1 MLAGL
6 ASTAEPRAVRGVRE
20 RVKTAVPSLPR
31 PAMRLRRLALALSG
45 IALALVAGTAE
56 TENAVANGDTR
67 SLTILHTHTQESAT
81 ITFRRDGRY
90 DKAALEQLNWLLRD
104 WRIDEP
110 TKMDP
115 RLFDT
120 VWEAYRQVGSAQ
132 PIHVVSA
139 YRSPGTNAMLRRRSR
154 AVAEFSQHM
163 RGKAMDFYLP
173 DVPIDRIREAGLQMQ
188 RGGVG
193 WYPHAGNPFIHLDV
207 GSVRMWPRMSHD
219 QLARLFPDGKTV
231 HLASDNR
238 PFPRYEEA
246 KAEVLARG
254 GTVAGITTQ
263 MAGGEEEEDGPG
275 LFSFLAGLF
284 GGGKS
289 ESAVTAQA
297 APQVPVAKRGRRAP
311 VVAVASADPEDPVGT
326 RTALAYAAPAA
337 DDALRGTLLRR
348 AEAKAQDAKPL
359 DAKPIDAKTLLTA
372 ERPAPATDDPSP
384 ATLMPLPPRRPAELA
399 TIAAAAITMPLPP
412 PRPVQLA
419 LLDGGMA
426 NFAPIGALRGLSK
439 AAPPRSA
446 LVAPDA
452 DSHAQMRALFDAVSA
467 GPVATPASRG
477 APVRL
482 AAARVRPEAPEA
494 DLGTAPGSVA
504 TRFGKRSPGDALS
517 AARFTG
523 SATRPV
529 PDAH

>member
-1 MLAGL
+1 M
-6 ASTAEPRAVRGVRE
+6 RGFRE
-20 RVKTAVPSLPR
+20 RVKTVVPSLLR
-31 PAMRLRRLALALSG
+31 PASRLRRLALAASG
-45 IALALVAGTAE
+45 IALALIAGTAE

-67 SLTILHTHTQESAT
+67 SLTIFHSHTQESAT
-81 ITFRRDGRY
+81 ITFKRDGRY

-120 VWEAYRQVGSAQ
+120 VWEAYRQVGSTQ
-132 PIHVVSA
+132 PITVVSA
-139 YRSPGTNAMLRRRSR
+139 YRSPGTNAMLRRRSK

-173 DVPIDRIREAGLQMQ
+173 DVPIDRIREVGLQMQ

-246 KAEVLARG
+246 KAEILARG

-263 MAGGEEEEDGPG
+263 MADGEEEDGPG

-284 GGGKS
+284 GGGKA
-289 ESAVTAQA
+289 EPVAIAR
-297 APQVPVAKRGRRAP
+297 APAPVAKRGRAAP
-311 VVAVASADPEDPVGT
+311 VVAVASADPEDLVGT
-326 RTALAYAAPAA
+326 RAALAYAAPAA
-337 DDALRGTLLRR
+337 DEALRGTLLRR
-348 AEAKAQDAKPL
+348 ADAKVP
-359 DAKPIDAKTLLTA
+359 DAKGVDAKSLLTA
-372 ERPAPATDDPSP
+372 ERPAPAADEP
-384 ATLMPLPPRRPAELA
+384 APAALTPLPPRRPADLA
-399 TIAAAAITMPLPP
+399 TAVAAAAIAMPLPP

-419 LLDGGMA
+419 LLDSGMA
-426 NFAPIGALRGLSK
+426 NLAPVTELRGLSK
-439 AAPPRSA
+439 PAVQRSG

-452 DSHAQMRALFDAVSA
+452 DARAQLRALFNAVSA
-467 GPVATPASRG
+467 GPVASPASRG

-482 AAARVRPEAPEA
+482 AAARVRLEAPDA
-494 DLGTAPGSVA
+494 DLGAAPGSVA
-504 TRFGKRSPGDALS
+504 TRFGKRSPGDELTAS
-517 AARFTG
+517 RFTG

-529 PDAH
+529 PGAR